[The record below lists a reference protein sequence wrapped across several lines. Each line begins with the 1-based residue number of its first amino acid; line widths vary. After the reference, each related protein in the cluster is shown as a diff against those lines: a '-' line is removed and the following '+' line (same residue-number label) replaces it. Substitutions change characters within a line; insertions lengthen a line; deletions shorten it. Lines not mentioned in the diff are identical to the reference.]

1 MTIYIKCYKYKLGI
15 ENKSVI
21 VEKNYQGELQG
32 TVNIFI
38 ILIVVMVS
46 WICTFVK
53 IYHIIHFKSIILQ

>member
-46 WICTFVK
+46 
-53 IYHIIHFKSIILQ
+53 